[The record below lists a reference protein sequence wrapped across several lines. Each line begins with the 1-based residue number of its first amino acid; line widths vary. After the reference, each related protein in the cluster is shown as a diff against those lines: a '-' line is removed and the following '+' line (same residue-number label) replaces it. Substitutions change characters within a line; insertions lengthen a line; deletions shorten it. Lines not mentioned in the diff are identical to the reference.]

1 MAEEITGYRLE
12 YMHGGTTVEGY
23 MARPEGA
30 GPWPGV
36 VVIQEWWGLEPHIE
50 DICRRFAKEGFAAIA
65 PDLYHGALTDDP
77 NEAGRLMRQM
87 NMEEAVREI
96 ISGAQ
101 YLKRQPYCNSL
112 VGVVG
117 FCLGGGLSLLTALRK
132 SGASACVVYL
142 RRQPGPGGAGQKPG
156 VPPPGFV
163 RGGGHGRSS
172 VYSASVGSQAEGVR
186 QGARSPHVSRR
197 PPRPFSA
204 RTGRATAKRRRRTH
218 GATPSPS
225 SATSLSNFFEAHAFW
240 AGPAGN
246 PAGPALRP
254 LRSPTGEPRPGIAM
268 AYPYAGRSC
277 WSRPAPWPGRWGRW

>member
-132 SGASACVVYL
+132 SGASACVVYY
-142 RRQPGPGGAGQKPG
+142 GGNPDPVEQVKNLECPLLGLYGEEDTG
-156 VPPPGFV
+156 VPPSTVRALEAKLKEYGKEHEVHMYPGAPHAFFCEN
-163 RGGGHGRSS
+163 RESYRKE
-172 VYSASVGSQAEGVR
+172 AAED
-186 QGARSPHVSRR
+186 SW
-197 PPRPFSA
+197 
-204 RTGRATAKRRRRTH
+204 RRTI
-218 GATPSPS
+218 A
-225 SATSLSNFFEAHAFW
+225 FFRDK
-240 AGPAGN
+240 
-246 PAGPALRP
+246 LK
-254 LRSPTGEPRPGIAM
+254 
-268 AYPYAGRSC
+268 
-277 WSRPAPWPGRWGRW
+277 